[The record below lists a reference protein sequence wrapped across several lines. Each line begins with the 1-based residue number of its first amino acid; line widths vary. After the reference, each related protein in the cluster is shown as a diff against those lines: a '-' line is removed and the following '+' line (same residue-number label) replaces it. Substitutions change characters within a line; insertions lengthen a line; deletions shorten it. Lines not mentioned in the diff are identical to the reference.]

1 SVKRVGS
8 VRYALTLIRSHF
20 ATDASQNRLNV
31 FQCLAYLLFEI
42 VRHHTRTRN
51 LWALACDENE
61 TIGDYRLRTR
71 TGRLGSFGDND
82 GFLHNRKS
90 SIGCFQNDSSVS
102 SEAIR
107 RFPAKSPQSTG
118 RTAPVIAA
126 AASEAKKSAASAI
139 SFGSTI
145 RPSGYHLIS

>member
-1 SVKRVGS
+1 MRPACTVVRLGGFWPKNSWYTSLCSVKRVGS

-90 SIGCFQNDSSVS
+90 SIGCFQ
-102 SEAIR
+102 
-107 RFPAKSPQSTG
+107 
-118 RTAPVIAA
+118 
-126 AASEAKKSAASAI
+126 
-139 SFGSTI
+139 
-145 RPSGYHLIS
+145 